1 MRRPQTIAEKIFS
14 AHASR
19 PAYAEAGLMAGAVF
33 GRLAGGYAAKYAMSG
48 EAEAGRTPGRVDND
62 LTEEI
67 ESAAASGGGD
77 SRRALRATKGRWG
90 MKRLGWGVVGVG
102 IFLAGCVGFS
112 TAGPAFAADTSLVV
126 YSANDTDL
134 NNFVFGMFQKETG
147 TAVQSVTAGSGVL
160 LKRMAAEKD
169 RPLGDVLWGVS
180 TAILDANK
188 EYFEPYATKNAEAVP
203 ATFRDAGNLW
213 IGTNAHVIV
222 IQVNRKL
229 LGNMASPRTWRDLQN
244 PEWKGKVVMADPG
257 NSGGAFTQVTRM
269 IDLFGGGDKE
279 KGWQELEKVIRNV
292 RVLNKISLVYTG
304 VGNGEYPVGLSL
316 EYAAYEYVQG
326 GAPVEIVYPEDGTV
340 VQVEGMGIIKGAQHP
355 EASRKFEDFIT
366 RKDVREAILKK
377 FFRRPAR
384 TDLDF
389 GALGIKLPPLKD
401 IKLASYDFR
410 GWAKDRDA
418 VLQRVQ
424 DMILRTR

>member
-1 MRRPQTIAEKIFS
+1 
-14 AHASR
+14 
-19 PAYAEAGLMAGAVF
+19 
-33 GRLAGGYAAKYAMSG
+33 
-48 EAEAGRTPGRVDND
+48 
-62 LTEEI
+62 
-67 ESAAASGGGD
+67 
-77 SRRALRATKGRWG
+77 
-90 MKRLGWGVVGVG
+90 MKRVGWGATGVGFLLAVCVGVM
-102 IFLAGCVGFS
+102 
-112 TAGPAFAADTSLVV
+112 TAPPVFAADTSLVV

-134 NNFVFGMFQKETG
+134 NTFVFGMFQKETG
-147 TAVQSVTAGSGVL
+147 IAVQSVTAGSGVL

-180 TAILDANK
+180 TTILDANK
-188 EYFEPYATKNAEAVP
+188 AYFEPYATKNADAVP
-203 ATFRDAGNLW
+203 ATFRDTENFW

-222 IQVNRKL
+222 IQVNRQL
-229 LGNMASPRTWRDLQN
+229 LGNTPPPRTWRDLQD
-244 PEWKGKVVMADPG
+244 PAWKGKVVMADPA

-269 IDLFGGGDKE
+269 IDLFGGGDRE

-326 GAPVEIVYPEDGTV
+326 GAPVEIVYPQDGTV
-340 VQVEGMGIIKGAQHP
+340 VQVEGMGIMKGAKHP
-355 EASRKFEDFIT
+355 EAARKFEDFIT

-389 GALGIKLPPLKD
+389 AALGVKLLPLKD
-401 IKLASYDFR
+401 IKLADYDFR

-424 DMILRTR
+424 EMILRTR

>member
-1 MRRPQTIAEKIFS
+1 MRN
-14 AHASR
+14 
-19 PAYAEAGLMAGAVF
+19 L
-33 GRLAGGYAAKYAMSG
+33 
-48 EAEAGRTPGRVDND
+48 
-62 LTEEI
+62 
-67 ESAAASGGGD
+67 
-77 SRRALRATKGRWG
+77 RWG
-90 MKRLGWGVVGVG
+90 AAGVG
-102 IFLAGCVGFS
+102 ILLAGCLGLT
-112 TAGPAFAADTSLVV
+112 TAGPAIAADTSLVV

-147 TAVQSVTAGSGVL
+147 IAVQSVTAGSGVL

-180 TAILDANK
+180 TTILDANK
-188 EYFEPYATKNAEAVP
+188 AYFAPYASKNAEALP
-203 ATFRDAGNLW
+203 AMFRDPGNLW
-213 IGTNAHVIV
+213 IGTNAHVMVLQI
-222 IQVNRKL
+222 NRKL
-229 LGNMASPRTWRDLQN
+229 LGSAAPPRTWRALQN
-244 PEWKGKVVMADPG
+244 PEWKGKLVMADPS

-269 IDLFGGGDKE
+269 IDLFGGGDRE

-304 VGNGEYPVGLSL
+304 VGQGEYPIGLSL

-340 VQVEGMGIIKGAQHP
+340 VQAEGMGIIKGAQHP
-355 EASRKFEDFIT
+355 EAAQKFEDFIT

-389 GALGIKLPPLKD
+389 GALGIKLLPLKE
-401 IKLASYDFR
+401 IKLASYDFQA
-410 GWAKDRDA
+410 WAKEREA
-418 VLQRVQ
+418 VLKRVQ
-424 DMILRTR
+424 ETILRTR

>member
-1 MRRPQTIAEKIFS
+1 
-14 AHASR
+14 
-19 PAYAEAGLMAGAVF
+19 
-33 GRLAGGYAAKYAMSG
+33 
-48 EAEAGRTPGRVDND
+48 
-62 LTEEI
+62 
-67 ESAAASGGGD
+67 
-77 SRRALRATKGRWG
+77 
-90 MKRLGWGVVGVG
+90 MKRLGWGMVGVG

-112 TAGPAFAADTSLVV
+112 TASPAFAADTSLVV

-147 TAVQSVTAGSGVL
+147 IAVQSVTAGSGVL

-180 TAILDANK
+180 TVILDANK
-188 EYFEPYATKNAEAVP
+188 AYFEPYATKNAEAVP

-340 VQVEGMGIIKGAQHP
+340 VQVEGMGIIKGAKHP

-424 DMILRTR
+424 EMILRTR